1 MWLPN
6 AFYPSLVA
14 MILDLAFIAYI
25 LKVGLRKPG
34 NVPSF
39 LLFLTIFIGVFGELL
54 ERIAGPPPQDYFI
67 AYVGAKLI
75 GIGSVLLS
83 ATLIHF
89 ALDFPYRLKIKRK
102 TREIVLA
109 VFYSVSVI
117 GVILILLNDYLGKPM
132 IVGLSPYPALGQQ
145 IWGMEYGA
153 VYGLYM
159 LWAFM
164 ASVAVLGL
172 LFYKMKNTKIN
183 LIKKQIVLILS
194 GMLIVEVMISVSVLL
209 PALFDYEMYPLSSI
223 AMTIFS
229 MFVSYTI
236 MKYRLFLVSP
246 AAETTS
252 GTRKYELQPGTVRV
266 VSEEHGF
273 ELFTD
278 QVYGGI
284 PGLLFTTKDIEKI
297 RERYN
302 LVETPIFR
310 VCKTPGRDTLN
321 PMIGEH
327 REMIAF
333 IISEFLEEAQGVVYL
348 NSIDS
353 MFKKNDFE
361 SFLEIIS
368 EYIKEEKK
376 GVLLISLSGNDGVKV
391 AKDKRV

>member
-6 AFYPSLVA
+6 AFYPTLVA
-14 MILDLAFIAYI
+14 MILDLVFIAYI

-54 ERIAGPPPQDYFI
+54 ERIAGPPPQDYLI
-67 AYVGAKLI
+67 AYAGAKLI

-89 ALDFPYRLKIKRK
+89 GLDFPYRLKIKRK
-102 TREIVLA
+102 TRQIILT

-132 IVGLSPYPALGQQ
+132 IEGLSPYTALGQQ

-153 VYGLYM
+153 VYDLYL
-159 LWAFM
+159 LWALM
-164 ASVAVLGL
+164 ASIAVLGL
-172 LFYKMKNTKIN
+172 LFYKMRNAKIN

-194 GMLIVEVMISVSVLL
+194 GMIIVEVMITVSVLL
-209 PALFDYEMYPLSSI
+209 PALFDYDMYPLSSI

-246 AAETTS
+246 ATEATS

-266 VSEEHGF
+266 VSEEQGF

-278 QVYGGI
+278 QVHSGI
-284 PGLLFTTKDIEKI
+284 PGLLFTTQDIEKI
-297 RERYN
+297 REKYN

-310 VCKTPGRDTLN
+310 VCRTPGRDTLN

-333 IISEFLEEAQGVVYL
+333 IISEFLEEARGVVYL
-348 NSIDS
+348 DSIDS
-353 MFKKNDFE
+353 MFKENDFK

-391 AKDKRV
+391 VREDGK